1 MSTRSVVYRV
11 LLASALAVL
20 PVPALATTSP
30 FLVSSSGDGVFV
42 VSATLDNVAAMQLNL
57 SYDPTTLTN
66 PRVALGSLTRGM
78 MNASNTGTNPI
89 QIAAIGSKPIKGSG
103 PVAVISFDKTGSSLG
118 VLTALNGS
126 IIEGSGRSVAITAQ
140 IINPTAVADLNAPS
154 GNGNPGTGSG
164 GDTKTPPVEIPV
176 SNQPYVV
183 GGSVTLPGDLLA
195 GGQNKETP
203 RQVAQENVERQKAS
217 EPAAASEPTP
227 TTPPPTES
235 QPPAPQP
242 KKGVAQVTQP
252 AQSVL
257 DKFRLF
263 AGEKSVD
270 NLTGLFNG
278 NGAATFSQSPAIA
291 ITDGKATVKV
301 TITKVT
307 GENAPTFTFNS
318 ARAVSVHS
326 LGDGDWEVVAKPEK
340 GAINAS
346 IVMIANGEAQEIPLT
361 VAPKAET
368 VLSKSGLP
376 QDDFQ
381 LFLNDRG
388 TATAPKYDL
397 NGDGKRDYL
406 DDYIYTAN
414 YLARTGGSAQVK
426 GSEKGGQ
433 KLTAEQNK

>member
-1 MSTRSVVYRV
+1 
-11 LLASALAVL
+11 
-20 PVPALATTSP
+20 
-30 FLVSSSGDGVFV
+30 
-42 VSATLDNVAAMQLNL
+42 
-57 SYDPTTLTN
+57 
-66 PRVALGSLTRGM
+66 
-78 MNASNTGTNPI
+78 
-89 QIAAIGSKPIKGSG
+89 
-103 PVAVISFDKTGSSLG
+103 
-118 VLTALNGS
+118 
-126 IIEGSGRSVAITAQ
+126 
-140 IINPTAVADLNAPS
+140 
-154 GNGNPGTGSG
+154 
-164 GDTKTPPVEIPV
+164 
-176 SNQPYVV
+176 
-183 GGSVTLPGDLLA
+183 
-195 GGQNKETP
+195 
-203 RQVAQENVERQKAS
+203 
-217 EPAAASEPTP
+217 
-227 TTPPPTES
+227 
-235 QPPAPQP
+235 
-242 KKGVAQVTQP
+242 
-252 AQSVL
+252 L

-278 NGAATFSQSPAIA
+278 NGGATFSQSPAIA